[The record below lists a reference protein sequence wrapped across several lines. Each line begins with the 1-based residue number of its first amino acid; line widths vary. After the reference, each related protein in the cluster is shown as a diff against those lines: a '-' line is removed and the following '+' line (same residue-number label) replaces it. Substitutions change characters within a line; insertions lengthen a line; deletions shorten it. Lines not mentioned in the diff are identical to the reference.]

1 MIMYNIYALKDKK
14 ACAFIPQIMF
24 YDNDEVAKRGLYEM
38 YKTTCDKSPH
48 SPLASYPEDFELYR
62 IGYFDNVSGE
72 IDTDVNFICS
82 ANSFYCEV

>member
-1 MIMYNIYALKDKK
+1 MMLNVYALKDKK
-14 ACAFIPQIMF
+14 AGCFIPQIMF

-38 YKTTCDKSPH
+38 YKTSCDKSPH

-62 IGYFDNVSGE
+62 IGYFETVSGE

-82 ANSFYCEV
+82 ANAFYCEV